1 MQRDEPDNKRPIS
14 RPVQSQLPHFI
25 PNFLKHNF
33 RNETPFVETPVIE
46 PIVEDAPQEQS
57 TPPGAGGSK
66 FRVVLYDDDYHDVEE
81 VASQLQKATQY
92 SAQKCWA
99 IMLEAHNKGR
109 AICYHGSR
117 EKCHD
122 VARVL
127 REIRLQC
134 EVDCDD

>member
-1 MQRDEPDNKRPIS
+1 MKNTVFENR
-14 RPVQSQLPHFI
+14 
-25 PNFLKHNF
+25 F
-33 RNETPFVETPVIE
+33 RSETPIVETPVIE
-46 PIVEDAPQEQS
+46 PIVDEPAAEPMVEDAPQEQS

-66 FRVVLYDDDYHDVEE
+66 FRVILYDDDHHDVEE

-99 IMLEAHNKGR
+99 IMLEANNKGR
-109 AICYHGSR
+109 AICFHGSR
-117 EKCHD
+117 EKCHG

>member
-25 PNFLKHNF
+25 PNLLKHNF

-46 PIVEDAPQEQS
+46 PIVEDAPQERS